1 MKVLGISGSM
11 RSGGNTSILV
21 KKIIDYIDAEGCD
34 EFVTDY
40 LSLAGKKISPCT
52 GCEKCRESKWCVI
65 EDDWDDI
72 AGKIMD
78 CDILVLGSPTYYFDV
93 NGQTKNLIDR
103 TYSLFHDRK
112 LAGKYA
118 VVISVCADRGCERTL
133 STLEGFVNTHEF
145 GYIGFV
151 AGRGAAPGDVLKDN
165 KAIERSIDV
174 SERILKMVSRTHR
187 EGKRKQ

>member
-1 MKVLGISGSM
+1 M
-11 RSGGNTSILV
+11 
-21 KKIIDYIDAEGCD
+21 E
-34 EFVTDY
+34 
-40 LSLAGKKISPCT
+40 
-52 GCEKCRESKWCVI
+52 
-65 EDDWDDI
+65 
-72 AGKIMD
+72 
-78 CDILVLGSPTYYFDV
+78 CDILVLGSPTYYYDV

-151 AGRGAAPGDVLKDN
+151 SGKGAAPGDVLKDN
-165 KAIERSIDV
+165 AAISKSVDV
-174 SERILKMVSRTHR
+174 AERILKMVSRTTR
-187 EGKRKQ
+187 DSKRKK

>member
-11 RSGGNTSILV
+11 RPEGNTSILV

-34 EFVTDY
+34 EFVTEY
-40 LSLAGKKISPCT
+40 LSLAGKKIAPCI
-52 GCEKCRESKWCVI
+52 GCEKCKESKWCVLD
-65 EDDWDDI
+65 DDWDDI
-72 AGKIMD
+72 AEKLME
-78 CDILVLGSPTYYFDV
+78 CDILILGSPTYYYDV
-93 NGQTKNLIDR
+93 NGQTKNFIDR

-145 GYIGFV
+145 GYIGYV
-151 AGRGAAPGDVLKDN
+151 AGKGAAPGDVLKD
-165 KAIERSIDV
+165 KRAVERSIDV
-174 SERILKMVSRTHR
+174 AERILKMVSRSQR
-187 EGKRKQ
+187 GSKRRQ